1 MAKETKS
8 KKVKMF
14 HNRLL
19 LEKSPYL
26 LQHAANPV
34 DWYPWGPEAFEKAR
48 NENKPIFLSIGY
60 STCHWCHVMKRESF
74 EDPEVARLMNDAFI
88 SIKVD
93 REERP
98 DIDAVYMMVSQM
110 MTGGGGWPLTIIMT
124 PDKKPFFVA
133 TYIPKE
139 TRFGRMGMLELVP
152 HISELWATRR
162 DEITDDAAR
171 ITAALRD
178 ASEYAPGEDL
188 DPTLER
194 IAFDELTNRF
204 DEEHGG
210 FGSAP
215 KFPPGHTLL
224 FLLRYWKRTGN
235 PRPLEIVEETLG
247 AMRQGGIYDQVG
259 FGFHRYSTDSAWL
272 VPHFEK
278 MLYDQAML
286 TMAYT
291 ETYQAT
297 GKEEYAATVREII
310 HYVLRD
316 MTDPQ
321 GAFYTAEDAE
331 SEGEEGRF
339 YVWTEDEI
347 RQALD
352 KGDADLATRLFSV
365 ETAGNFEGGMTG
377 KKTGRNIFHLR
388 DSFKEFTSRLGIPDK
403 ELGGKVQAIRS
414 KLLAVREK
422 RSRLHRD
429 DKIITDWNGLMVAAL
444 AKAARVMD
452 EPSYATAAG
461 RSLDFILRNL
471 RDPEGRLLH
480 RYRDGEAALP
490 AHLDDYTF
498 LIWGLLEL
506 YETTFEARYLQSALD
521 LNKRVIEY
529 FWDEEDGG
537 FYLTADDS
545 ETLLVRPK
553 EVYDGA
559 VPSGNSVAML
569 NLLRLSSITGD
580 ADLEEKA
587 AQIGRTFSQRV
598 KSAPAAYTQLMVA
611 LDFAIGPS
619 YELILSGDSKADDT
633 KVMLKAL
640 RQQFVPNKVVV
651 LHPTEQDSP
660 DIDMLLEFLK
670 DYPSI
675 DGKAT
680 AYVCLD
686 YACKLPTTDAETMVR
701 LLTPKPVEETQ
712 DSN

>member
-235 PRPLEIVEETLG
+235 PRPLQIVEETLG

>member
-74 EDPEVARLMNDAFI
+74 EDPEVAPLMNDAFI

-124 PDKKPFFVA
+124 PDKKPFFAA

-235 PRPLEIVEETLG
+235 PRPLQIVEETLG

-619 YELILSGDSKADDT
+619 YELIISGDSKADDT

-686 YACKLPTTDAETMVR
+686 YACKLPTTDVEIMVR

>member
-124 PDKKPFFVA
+124 PDKKPFFAA

-388 DSFKEFTSRLGIPDK
+388 DSFKEFASRLGIPDK

-422 RSRLHRD
+422 RPRLHRD

-619 YELILSGDSKADDT
+619 YELIISGDSKADDT

>member
-124 PDKKPFFVA
+124 PDKKPFFAA

-235 PRPLEIVEETLG
+235 PRPLQIVEETLG